1 MQDKLIKPI
10 HILLSAKQHEKLRRA
25 SFKSKESVGEII
37 RRLIDNM
44 KDIKTAILVIGFI
57 SGFAILYKIREPEL
71 VAYNSHM
78 CAVVGKDETCT
89 KDLPIDQ
96 RLK

>member
-10 HILLSAKQHEKLRRA
+10 HILLSEKQHEKLRRA

-44 KDIKTAILVIGFI
+44 KDIKTLILVIGFI
-57 SGFAILYKIREPEL
+57 SGFAVLYKIREPEL
-71 VAYNSHM
+71 MAYNRHM
-78 CAVVGKDETCT
+78 CAVYGYYEDCKTP
-89 KDLPIDQ
+89 LPAEL